1 MSHFNVLL
9 LILKELF
16 PNPKIEQ
23 REGKTKE
30 DSNLRNKNSLG
41 RLGLIWKKGIKDFS
55 IVFWTTIVGIFAFD
69 ILLHYNTDDTFKENL
84 WKSVKQLSMYRVV
97 RERHQKKFPWQRNEW
112 WLWTTWWFKSLPG
125 IVFFGSMTMSK

>member
-41 RLGLIWKKGIKDFS
+41 RLGLNWKKDRICS
-55 IVFWTTIVGIFAFD
+55 IVFWTKIVGIFAFD
-69 ILLHYNTDDTFKENL
+69 ILLHYNTDDAFKEKL

-112 WLWTTWWFKSLPG
+112 WLWIAWWFKSLSG
-125 IVFFGSMTMSK
+125 IVFWINDNV